1 MAEAW
6 VGPGGAD
13 AALPGPPPAEADLL
27 DARSEPP
34 PASQLPMA
42 MVELTRE
49 PEQAAESLGPA
60 RPSFEEL
67 YASSYQS
74 LVRLAYVLTGSI
86 EVSEDL
92 VQDCFVRLHRRYG
105 ELESPHH
112 YAKQAVV
119 NACRSHFRR
128 MGRER
133 DRRPLLYVVDS
144 DGGRGGSG
152 ATGELHDV
160 LLTLPYRQRA
170 AVVLR
175 YYADLSE
182 QEIADVLGCRPGT
195 VGSLVHRGLASLRKV
210 LEP

>member
-42 MVELTRE
+42 MVELARE

-144 DGGRGGSG
+144 DGGRGDSG